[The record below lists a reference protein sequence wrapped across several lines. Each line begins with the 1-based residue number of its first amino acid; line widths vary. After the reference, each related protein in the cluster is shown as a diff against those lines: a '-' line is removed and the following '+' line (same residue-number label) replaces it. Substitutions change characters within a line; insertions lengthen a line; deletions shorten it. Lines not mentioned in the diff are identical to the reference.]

1 MKFFTN
7 RTYVRERPKR
17 QKIHWSRIWFGSK
30 YSGIVIKSHSIGP
43 DELGQGRLFFLF
55 IFSNSIITGLVEFVK
70 DFLGFFFLEG
80 YRKSGHFPETPVVK
94 SCQISSVWMN
104 KPSSVE
110 VILTST
116 WPPFLV
122 QENLN
127 LNFRFRFSFQN
138 RYGNRV
144 GRYNVEL
151 SPVSASLVVLLILEV
166 SG

>member
-1 MKFFTN
+1 M
-7 RTYVRERPKR
+7 
-17 QKIHWSRIWFGSK
+17 FGSVPK
-30 YSGIVIKSHSIGP
+30 GKKSIGDAFGLAP
-43 DELGQGRLFFLF
+43 KTPEPSLNPIPQDRMNLGRGDYFFLF

-80 YRKSGHFPETPVVK
+80 YRKSGHFPEIPVVK

-122 QENLN
+122 QGNLN
-127 LNFRFRFSFQN
+127 LNFRFRFLFQN
-138 RYGNRV
+138 WYGNRV

-151 SPVSASLVVLLILEV
+151 SPVSASLVVLLILKV

>member
-1 MKFFTN
+1 M
-7 RTYVRERPKR
+7 
-17 QKIHWSRIWFGSK
+17 FGSVPK
-30 YSGIVIKSHSIGP
+30 GKKSIGVAFGLAP
-43 DELGQGRLFFLF
+43 NTPESSLNPIPQDRMNLGRGDYFFLF

-116 WPPFLV
+116 WPPFFV
-122 QENLN
+122 QGNLN
-127 LNFRFRFSFQN
+127 LNFRFRFLF
-138 RYGNRV
+138 
-144 GRYNVEL
+144 
-151 SPVSASLVVLLILEV
+151 
-166 SG
+166 